1 MSVENFAVDAELRTD
16 EGKGASRRLRRTGQ
30 FPAVIYG
37 GNKPAQSISL
47 AHNIM
52 MQHVEHEAFFSHIL
66 DVNIAGAS
74 EKVVLKDIQWHPYK
88 PVIMH
93 VDFLRV
99 NESSVI
105 KVQVPVHCTGED
117 VAPGV
122 KAGGIVT
129 HQLSTVEVSCPA
141 GKLPEY
147 LEADISA
154 LELGESVHLS
164 DIKLP
169 EGVEILGLAHGEGY
183 DQSVASVVV
192 TRGGSAEAGEE
203 GEATPEEGE
212 AAAE

>member
-1 MSVENFAVDAELRTD
+1 MSVENFVVDAEPRTD

-30 FPAVIYG
+30 FPAVVYG

-47 AHNIM
+47 THNIM
-52 MQHVEHEAFFSHIL
+52 LQHVEHEAFFSHIL
-66 DVNIAGAS
+66 DVNIAGKS
-74 EKVVLKDIQWHPYK
+74 EKAILKDIQWHPYK
-88 PVIMH
+88 PTIMH

-99 NESSVI
+99 DENSII
-105 KVQVPVHCTGED
+105 KVHVPVHCIGED

-129 HQLSTVEVSCPA
+129 HQLTTVEVSCPA

-147 LEADISA
+147 LEADVSA
-154 LELGESVHLS
+154 LDLGESVHLS

-169 EGVEILGLAHGEGY
+169 EGVVILELAHGEGH

-192 TRGGSAEAGEE
+192 TRGGVAEEE
-203 GEATPEEGE
+203 TEAAAPEEGE
-212 AAAE
+212 AAE

>member
-1 MSVENFAVDAELRTD
+1 MSVENFVVDAEPRAD

-30 FPAVIYG
+30 FPAVVYG

-47 AHNIM
+47 AHNVM
-52 MQHVEHEAFFSHIL
+52 LQHVEHEAFFSHIL
-66 DVNIAGAS
+66 DVNIAGKS
-74 EKVVLKDIQWHPYK
+74 EKAILKDIQWHPYK

-99 NESSVI
+99 DENSII
-105 KVQVPVHCTGED
+105 KVHVPVHCVGED

-129 HQLSTVEVSCPA
+129 HQLTTVEVSCPA

-154 LELGESVHLS
+154 LELGEAVHLS

-169 EGVEILGLAHGEGY
+169 EGVVILELAHGEGH

-192 TRGGSAEAGEE
+192 TRGSAAAEEEAEA
-203 GEATPEEGE
+203 APEEGE

>member
-1 MSVENFAVDAELRTD
+1 MSVENFVVDAEPRAD

-30 FPAVIYG
+30 FPAVVYG
-37 GNKPAQSISL
+37 GDKPAQSISL

-52 MQHVEHEAFFSHIL
+52 LQHVEHEAFFSHIL
-66 DVNIAGAS
+66 DVNIAGKS
-74 EKVVLKDIQWHPYK
+74 EKAILKDIQWHPYK

-99 NESSVI
+99 DENSII
-105 KVQVPVHCTGED
+105 KVQVPVHCIGED

-129 HQLSTVEVSCPA
+129 HQLTTVEVSCPA

-154 LELGESVHLS
+154 LELGEAVHLS

-169 EGVEILGLAHGEGY
+169 EGVAILELAHGEGH

-192 TRGGSAEAGEE
+192 TRGGAAADEEEAEA
-203 GEATPEEGE
+203 APEEGE